1 MKSLK
6 VTLEEFSKKK
16 VLVVGD
22 LMLDAYW
29 WGVAQRISPEAPVPV
44 LALESE
50 SERLGGAANVALNL
64 VGLGATTSICA
75 VTGTDEN
82 AEIINRM
89 LSEKGICNEFVI
101 RDPSR
106 PTTVK
111 RRILASNQQ
120 LLRVDTETVNPI
132 SAELRDLV
140 FSSLTERLSGFDC
153 VVVSDYAKGFIST
166 ELVRLLVDSG
176 KPVMADPKGV
186 DYGKYRG
193 CSVITPN
200 LKEFQTAVA
209 AFQIDEG
216 DLIGDA
222 VALLER
228 IGVDNVLVTRGA
240 EGMTMVSKTG
250 EAIHRDASARKVYD
264 VTGAGDTVI
273 AALSLALSSGI
284 APQDALELANEA
296 AGIVVE
302 SVGTTAVDR
311 SALLNRIGGS
321 N

>member
-6 VTLEEFSKKK
+6 VILEEFSKRK

-22 LMLDAYW
+22 LMLDTYW

-44 LALESE
+44 LSLEDE

-64 VGLGATTSICA
+64 AGLGATVSICA
-75 VTGTDEN
+75 VTGDDDKAGN
-82 AEIINRM
+82 VSQM
-89 LSEKGICNEFVI
+89 LSQHGICSDLI
-101 RDPSR
+101 IQDPSR

-111 RRILASNQQ
+111 RRILANNQQ
-120 LLRVDTETVNPI
+120 LLRVDVEAVNPI
-132 SAELRDLV
+132 SSELQEQV
-140 FSSLTERLSGFDC
+140 FTRLREKLSEFDC
-153 VVVSDYAKGFIST
+153 VVISDYAKGFVSAEII
-166 ELVRLLVDSG
+166 RLLVDSG
-176 KPVMADPKGV
+176 KPVMADPKGI
-186 DYGKYRG
+186 DYGKYKG

-209 AFQIDEG
+209 ALRISKG
-216 DLIGDA
+216 DLVGDA

-240 EGMTMVSKTG
+240 DGMTMVTKAG
-250 EAIHRDASARKVYD
+250 ESIHRDASARKVYD

-273 AALSLALSSGI
+273 AALTLALSSGLG
-284 APQDALELANEA
+284 PENALELANEA

-311 SALLNRIGGS
+311 TALLSRMCEDN
-321 N
+321 